1 MEKELIKDFP
11 VSKLIPYERNPRI
24 NKNAVDAVIRSIKR
38 TGNIDPI
45 EINESNIILCG
56 HTRVKALQKLGI
68 NKTDVLRVSGLTEQQ
83 QIEYRILNNKTAEI
97 AEWDFEILEA
107 DFTTEQLNE
116 FGFFG
121 KGVNDVYSEYIGMPE
136 YNNEDKTAFRDIIV
150 HFPNQDSVDKFSKLL
165 ECIITDKTRYI
176 WFPQIII
183 EKAFDKFY
191 ES

>member
-24 NKNAVDAVIRSIKR
+24 NKNAVEAVIRSIKR

-45 EINESNIILCG
+45 EINENNIILCG

-68 NKTDVLRVSGLTEQQ
+68 NKTDVLHVSGLTEQQ

-107 DFTTEQLNE
+107 DFTSAE
-116 FGFFG
+116 
-121 KGVNDVYSEYIGMPE
+121 
-136 YNNEDKTAFRDIIV
+136 
-150 HFPNQDSVDKFSKLL
+150 LL
-165 ECIITDKTRYI
+165 ELGFGENDIYI
-176 WFPQIII
+176 PFE
-183 EKAFDKFY
+183 EKKEKEIDELDTELKCPACGY
-191 ES
+191 EW